1 MQNEIAL
8 YNILHPIDLKWK
20 PFNKEETEWMALCRS
35 LTKDDYDEL
44 KDFVKNAGIDIKN
57 KSKRQLCK
65 ELAEQYEKTHE
76 QDEDLLRK
84 DGKKNEECNQEE
96 DDFTESPPFADMNPR
111 RFVRDKHNNCFTLE
125 TLLQLEGEINPYT
138 REKFTLKSNDR
149 KNFNSKKEAI
159 DYLLEHN
166 PNKKYAKY
174 HVLKPIDKSTD
185 IQKFQNEM
193 ENLLVYKNNKFV
205 QDKESIIYFTIQ
217 QLNNLTLQK
226 IYNLFSDIKKIR
238 NLNSDQKINQ
248 IFNNLIKN
256 FVLYD
261 KYTQIKKFS
270 NSMYKLLI
278 YFKYKYPDLYT
289 LVKTL
294 ISLELP

>member
-1 MQNEIAL
+1 
-8 YNILHPIDLKWK
+8 
-20 PFNKEETEWMALCRS
+20 
-35 LTKDDYDEL
+35 
-44 KDFVKNAGIDIKN
+44 
-57 KSKRQLCK
+57 
-65 ELAEQYEKTHE
+65 
-76 QDEDLLRK
+76 
-84 DGKKNEECNQEE
+84 
-96 DDFTESPPFADMNPR
+96 
-111 RFVRDKHNNCFTLE
+111 
-125 TLLQLEGEINPYT
+125 
-138 REKFTLKSNDR
+138 
-149 KNFNSKKEAI
+149 
-159 DYLLEHN
+159 
-166 PNKKYAKY
+166 
-174 HVLKPIDKSTD
+174 
-185 IQKFQNEM
+185 M